1 MAQKPPIGTV
11 IQTEGGSYSIFNG
24 KDFVPARQNGNSWAV
39 DQDAMDRMGIGK
51 APAPVDQNAF
61 NDAANQLKDVR
72 GARESVT
79 GFWEAPIKG
88 IPLPATI
95 MSNTGLVGALTRGIP
110 GSPGYNLDRD
120 LGTIR
125 SRLLLQNLSRL
136 KRQSPTG
143 STGLGPLSNAEGET
157 LKTTVAALD
166 TGLPAGQ
173 LRQNLDRVRE
183 QTLLDQP
190 GLTPDTAYDLSGGQ
204 SRNTIPRGAYYR
216 DKSGNIRIN
225 KNGDGGNPIYRAAQP
240 TQGASQ
246 ASQAPAGVDPV
257 AWAHM
262 TPQERALW
270 N

>member
-61 NDAANQLKDVR
+61 NDAATQLKDIR
-72 GARESVT
+72 AARNSV
-79 GFWEAPIKG
+79 GF
-88 IPLPATI
+88 L
-95 MSNTGLVGALTRGIP
+95 NTGILGALTTPHPDVNGKT
-110 GSPGYNLDRD
+110 GFFTSGVAGMPGYNLDRD